1 MRKSMYSPIQTQSSF
16 AHHCLILAPSVV
28 TCPGGLGTFEEL
40 SEFLCQRQ
48 LGLHQKPIALLN
60 TRGFFDPLLKQFA
73 HMIAEGF
80 LPAAHI
86 QSLIVEDDVTTLLD
100 KVPPARPLLHH
111 RKTKSRTIQTRH
123 TNTENLKMCC
133 VQIYSNVLML
143 FPCSLKQPCHHEQQ
157 WQGQWQG
164 QRQGRKFIFGDPK
177 PYYSMK
183 LRSRPLCLT
192 ARLRPS
198 NHSLLYICHKREE
211 ASK

>member
-16 AHHCLILAPSVV
+16 VYHRLILAPSVV

-100 KVPPARPLLHH
+100 KVPPRQASLATSQNQIMDNPDQTYKH
-111 RKTKSRTIQTRH
+111 RKSQ
-123 TNTENLKMCC
+123 
-133 VQIYSNVLML
+133 NVLCTIL
-143 FPCSLKQPCHHEQQ
+143 FKCAHAFPVQL
-157 WQGQWQG
+157 
-164 QRQGRKFIFGDPK
+164 
-177 PYYSMK
+177 
-183 LRSRPLCLT
+183 
-192 ARLRPS
+192 
-198 NHSLLYICHKREE
+198 E
-211 ASK
+211 AAMSS

>member
-100 KVPPARPLLHH
+100 KVPPPPGLSCIIAKLNRGQSRPD
-111 RKTKSRTIQTRH
+111 IQIQ
-123 TNTENLKMCC
+123 KISKCA
-133 VQIYSNVLML
+133 VY
-143 FPCSLKQPCHHEQQ
+143 
-157 WQGQWQG
+157 
-164 QRQGRKFIFGDPK
+164 KFIQMCSCF
-177 PYYSMK
+177 
-183 LRSRPLCLT
+183 SR
-192 ARLRPS
+192 A
-198 NHSLLYICHKREE
+198 
-211 ASK
+211 A